1 MKKTI
6 RIMEK
11 KEKLTIFGVK
21 PFAIAKRIYVRSLLT
36 IPENN
41 LIPSK
46 NENKVLLFFSCN
58 KRNRIGNNSWC
69 EKIYC

>member
-21 PFAIAKRIYVRSLLT
+21 PFAIAKRDLCS
-36 IPENN
+36 
-41 LIPSK
+41 
-46 NENKVLLFFSCN
+46 FSIN
-58 KRNRIGNNSWC
+58 YSRKQFDFIK
-69 EKIYC
+69 E

>member
-41 LIPSK
+41 LIS
-46 NENKVLLFFSCN
+46 
-58 KRNRIGNNSWC
+58 
-69 EKIYC
+69 